1 MKLKAQDVK
10 SLFKDT
16 FSDWA
21 EDKAPKLAAALSY
34 YAVFSIGP
42 LFLIA
47 VGVASIFFG
56 QSVAQEQIIAQ
67 ATAFVGASA
76 AETIAG
82 LLKNF
87 QERQSGGPAAI
98 IGFVTL
104 ILAATGVFAELQ
116 DSLNKIWAVEPKKVK
131 GVGGI
136 VKKRLLSFGMV
147 LVIGFLLLISL
158 IATTVLEGAMSAIE
172 LPGGEMIWQVVSLTV
187 TFGLITLLFASM
199 FRYLPDAKIAWRDL
213 WIGAALTALLFTLG
227 KYFISLYLAKNA
239 TASAFGAAG
248 SLVVLLLWVYYS
260 AQIFFFGAE
269 FTQTYA
275 NTFGSGIVPNPGAKS
290 TAGTMDYVY
299 KRKEAVMK
307 TAHAHAKTTH
317 HKIKTFN
324 EAITA
329 VKISEQP
336 LKNEIRKTRLLVT
349 NLIRSK
355 KYYIMASTALAVIS
369 YILKTRRSKH
379 AETH

>member
-1 MKLKAQDVK
+1 MKLKAHDVK
-10 SLFKDT
+10 SIFKDT
-16 FSDWA
+16 FSEWK

-56 QSVAQEQIIAQ
+56 QSAAQEQIITQ
-67 ATAFVGASA
+67 AKAFVGDSA
-76 AETIAG
+76 AETISG
-82 LLKNF
+82 LLRNF
-87 QERQSGGPAAI
+87 QERQAGGPAAI
-98 IGFVTL
+98 IGLVTL
-104 ILAATGVFAELQ
+104 VIAATGVFAELQ
-116 DSLNKIWAVEPKKVK
+116 DSMNSIWEVKPAKIK

-136 VKKRLLSFGMV
+136 IKKRLLSFGMV
-147 LVIGFLLLISL
+147 LAIGFLLLISL
-158 IATTVLEGAMSAIE
+158 IATTVLEGVMAAIV
-172 LPGGEMIWQVVSLTV
+172 LPGGEFIWQAVSFAV

-227 KYFISLYLAKNA
+227 KHFISLYLAKNA

-275 NTFGSGIVPNPGAKS
+275 NTYGSGIVPNEGATS
-290 TAGTMDYVY
+290 TAGTMDYIH
-299 KRKEAVMK
+299 KRKEAMMK
-307 TAHAHAKTTH
+307 IPVKHAKGTN

-324 EAITA
+324 DAITA
-329 VKISEQP
+329 VKATEQP
-336 LKNEIRKTRLLVT
+336 LKNEIRKTRLTVA
-349 NLIRSK
+349 NLMKAK

-369 YILKTRRSKH
+369 YILRRRKH
-379 AETH
+379 AKAH